1 MPTRGQLRIKAAQ
14 SGGFLVFKVQ
24 SAKFK
29 VQSSECRNSPSLCEG
44 VATNAGGVVV
54 LSSWVIMSRQ
64 WRVVFYYLD
73 PGSAAGVTPPT
84 NNQQPF
90 FHFFLDF

>member
-1 MPTRGQLRIKAAQ
+1 
-14 SGGFLVFKVQ
+14 VFKVQ

-29 VQSSECRNSPSLCEG
+29 SPSLCEG
-44 VATNAGGVVV
+44 VAANAGGVVV

-73 PGSAAGVTPPT
+73 PGSAVGVTPPT

-90 FHFFLDF
+90 PTFFLTFDIKNIQFA

>member
-29 VQSSECRNSPSLCEG
+29 SPSLCEG
-44 VATNAGGVVV
+44 VAANAGGVVV

-64 WRVVFYYLD
+64 WRVVFITWTPARR
-73 PGSAAGVTPPT
+73 PG
-84 NNQQPF
+84 
-90 FHFFLDF
+90 